1 MDQEPHTEQKGF
13 ATALRLKRG
22 PFFLRHVPCSHQA
35 RDFTVL
41 KVTQIATSFTFPVFF
56 VLVETLESRGDCF
69 QSLTS
74 A

>member
-35 RDFTVL
+35 RDFAVL
-41 KVTQIATSFTFPVFF
+41 KVTQIATSFTFPVFLF
-56 VLVETLESRGDCF
+56 WWKH
-69 QSLTS
+69 
-74 A
+74 